1 MRKIS
6 ILGQKQRIIPL
17 GKCPFFFRPFKTLVF
32 WSKTYSFLS
41 RISKNDLFEHNFFK
55 NTNEKKFKF
64 WAKTMH

>member
-17 GKCPFFFRPFKTLVF
+17 GKCPFFRPFKTLVF